1 MKLVISFSVALLTL
15 LISCQPRSV
24 EPFQTEI
31 DAIAKRWVPDKRV
44 GICNF
49 KLENGSGDKIVL
61 KGETIFPGAKTEVMQ
76 LLKDKGISVTDS
88 AVILPDSVSM
98 KKYWGVV
105 SLSIANLRSKPAHSS
120 ELLSQAIMG
129 TPVRVFKME
138 DGWLLVQ
145 TPDLYIAWTNQSAV
159 QLMSNPEMSEWRNG
173 DRLIYTES
181 NGSVYEDRNQ
191 TVVMSDLVAGAIVTK
206 KSESKNITE
215 VSLPAGRLGF
225 VTNQNWRN
233 FKQMKDTVSLIADN
247 LIIAGKRFLGFPYL
261 WGGTSSKAMDCSGFV
276 KTVYFLNGVVLERD
290 ASQQINHGKEI
301 DITSGYTNLQK
312 GDLLYFGSKQP
323 YKVTHTGMYIG
334 DSEFIHSSG
343 YIHINSLDKTR
354 ENFNSDLVSKL
365 LGARRVIGNP
375 PEQGCLPVKQHDWY

>member
-1 MKLVISFSVALLTL
+1 MKSQITFAIFVFTL
-15 LISCQPRSV
+15 LLSCHPKSV
-24 EPFQTEI
+24 DLLQSEI
-31 DAIAKRWVPDKRV
+31 DGVAKRWVPDKRV
-44 GICNF
+44 GLCNF

-61 KGETIFPGAKTEVMQ
+61 KGETIYPDAKTEVLQ
-76 LLKDKGISVTDS
+76 LLKNKGISVTDS
-88 AVILPDSVSM
+88 SVILPDSVSL
-98 KKYWGVV
+98 KKVWGVV

-120 ELLSQAIMG
+120 ELVSQALMG
-129 TPVRVFKME
+129 TPVRVLKIE
-138 DGWLLVQ
+138 DGWVLVQ
-145 TPDLYIAWTNQSAV
+145 TPDRYIAWTNQAAV
-159 QLMSNPEMSEWRNG
+159 HLMSSSEMIEWRNG

-181 NGSVYEDRNQ
+181 NGSVYEDSKQ

-215 VSLPAGRLGF
+215 VSLPDGRVGF

-233 FKQMKDTVSLIADN
+233 FKQMKDTVSLIGDN

-301 DITSGYTNLQK
+301 DISSGYTNLQK

-343 YIHINSLDKTR
+343 FIHINSLDKNR
-354 ENFNSDLVSKL
+354 SNYNSELVPKL
-365 LGARRVIGNP
+365 VGARRVIGNP

>member
-1 MKLVISFSVALLTL
+1 MKSQITFAIFVFTL
-15 LISCQPRSV
+15 LLSCHPKSV
-24 EPFQTEI
+24 DLLQSEI
-31 DAIAKRWVPDKRV
+31 DGVAKRWIPDKRV
-44 GICNF
+44 GLCNL
-49 KLENGSGDKIVL
+49 KLENGNGNKIVL
-61 KGETIFPGAKTEVMQ
+61 KGETIFPDAKTEVLQ
-76 LLKDKGISVTDS
+76 LLKEKGISVTDS
-88 AVILPDSVSM
+88 SVILPDSINL
-98 KKYWGVV
+98 KKTWGVV

-120 ELLSQAIMG
+120 ELVSQAIMG
-129 TPVRVFKME
+129 TPVRVLKME
-138 DGWLLVQ
+138 DGWVLVQ
-145 TPDLYIAWTNQSAV
+145 TPDRYIAWTNQAAV
-159 QLMSNPEMSEWRNG
+159 HLMSSSEINEWRNG

-181 NGSVYEDRNQ
+181 NGSVYEDSKQ

-215 VSLPAGRLGF
+215 VSLPDGRVGF

-343 YIHINSLDKTR
+343 FIHINSLDKNR
-354 ENFNSDLVSKL
+354 ANYNSDLVSKL
-365 LGARRVIGNP
+365 VGARRVIGNP

>member
-1 MKLVISFSVALLTL
+1 MKSQITFAIFVFTL
-15 LISCQPRSV
+15 LLSCHPKSV
-24 EPFQTEI
+24 DLLQSEI
-31 DAIAKRWVPDKRV
+31 DGVAKRWVPDKRV
-44 GICNF
+44 GLCNF

-61 KGETIFPGAKTEVMQ
+61 KGETIFPEAKTEVLQ
-76 LLKDKGISVTDS
+76 LLKNKGISVTDS
-88 AVILPDSVSM
+88 SVILPDSVSL
-98 KKYWGVV
+98 KKIWGVV

-120 ELLSQAIMG
+120 ELVSQAIMG
-129 TPVRVFKME
+129 TPVRVLKME
-138 DGWLLVQ
+138 DGWVLVQ
-145 TPDLYIAWTNQSAV
+145 TPDRYIAWTNQAAV
-159 QLMSNPEMSEWRNG
+159 HLMSSSEMNEWRNG

-181 NGSVYEDRNQ
+181 NGSVYEDSKQ

-215 VSLPAGRLGF
+215 VSLPDGRVGF

-233 FKQMKDTVSLIADN
+233 FKQMKDTVSLIGDN

-276 KTVYFLNGVVLERD
+276 KTVYFLNGMVLERD

-301 DITSGYTNLQK
+301 DISSGYTNLQK

-343 YIHINSLDKTR
+343 FIHINSLDKNR
-354 ENFNSDLVSKL
+354 SNYNSELVPKL
-365 LGARRVIGNP
+365 VGARRVIGNP
-375 PEQGCLPVKQHDWY
+375 PEQGCLPLKQHDWY

>member
-1 MKLVISFSVALLTL
+1 MKSQITFAIFVFTL
-15 LISCQPRSV
+15 LLSCHPKSV
-24 EPFQTEI
+24 DLLQSEI
-31 DAIAKRWVPDKRV
+31 DGVAKRWVPDKRV
-44 GICNF
+44 GLCNF

-61 KGETIFPGAKTEVMQ
+61 KGETIYPDAKTEVLQ
-76 LLKDKGISVTDS
+76 LLKNKGISVTDS
-88 AVILPDSVSM
+88 SVILPDSVSL
-98 KKYWGVV
+98 KKIWGVV

-120 ELLSQAIMG
+120 ELVSQALMG
-129 TPVRVFKME
+129 TPVRVLKIE
-138 DGWLLVQ
+138 DGWVLVQ
-145 TPDLYIAWTNQSAV
+145 TPDRYIAWTNQAAV
-159 QLMSNPEMSEWRNG
+159 RLMSSSEMNEWRNG

-181 NGSVYEDRNQ
+181 NGSVYEDSKQ
-191 TVVMSDLVAGAIVTK
+191 TVVMSDLVAGAIVIK

-215 VSLPAGRLGF
+215 VSLPDGRVGF

-233 FKQMKDTVSLIADN
+233 FKQMKDTVSLIGDN

-276 KTVYFLNGVVLERD
+276 KTVYFLNGMVLERD

-301 DITSGYTNLQK
+301 DISSGYTNLQK

-343 YIHINSLDKTR
+343 FIHINSLDKNR
-354 ENFNSDLVSKL
+354 SNYNSELVPKL
-365 LGARRVIGNP
+365 VGARRVIGNP

>member
-1 MKLVISFSVALLTL
+1 MKSQIIFAFIILTL
-15 LISCQPRSV
+15 LFSCHPKSV
-24 EPFQTEI
+24 EPMQSEI
-31 DAIAKRWVPDKRV
+31 DRIVKRWLPDSRV

-49 KLENGSGDKIVL
+49 KLENGGGDKIVL
-61 KGETIFPGAKTEVMQ
+61 KGETIFPGAKAEVLQ
-76 LLKDKGISVTDS
+76 LLQDKGIAVTDS
-88 AVILPDSVSM
+88 TVALPDSVSL

-138 DGWLLVQ
+138 DGWVLVQ
-145 TPDLYIAWTNQSAV
+145 TPDMYIGWTNLSAV
-159 QLMSNPEMSEWRNG
+159 QLMSSSEINEWRNA
-173 DRLIYTES
+173 DRMIYTES
-181 NGSVYEDRNQ
+181 NGSVFEDSKQ
-191 TVVMSDLVAGAIVTK
+191 TVVMSDLVAGAIVAK

-215 VSLPAGRLGF
+215 VSLPDGRLGF
-225 VTNQNWRN
+225 VTNQNWLN
-233 FKQMKDTVSLIADN
+233 FKQMKDSVTPIGDN

-301 DITSGYTNLQK
+301 DITFGYTNLQK

-334 DSEFIHSSG
+334 DNEFIHSSG
-343 YIHINSLDKTR
+343 FIHVNSFDKTR
-354 ENFNSDLVSKL
+354 ANFNSDLVSKL

-375 PEQGCLPVKQHDWY
+375 PEQGCLPIKQNDWY

>member
-1 MKLVISFSVALLTL
+1 MKSQITFAIFVFTL
-15 LISCQPRSV
+15 LLSCHPKSV
-24 EPFQTEI
+24 DLLQSEI
-31 DAIAKRWVPDKRV
+31 DGVAKRWVPDKRV
-44 GICNF
+44 GLCNF

-61 KGETIFPGAKTEVMQ
+61 KGETIFPEAKTEVLQ
-76 LLKDKGISVTDS
+76 LLKNKGISVTDS
-88 AVILPDSVSM
+88 SVILPDSVSL
-98 KKYWGVV
+98 KKIWGVV

-120 ELLSQAIMG
+120 ELVSQAIMG
-129 TPVRVFKME
+129 TPVRVLKIE
-138 DGWLLVQ
+138 DGWVLVQ
-145 TPDLYIAWTNQSAV
+145 TPDRYIAWTNQAAV
-159 QLMSNPEMSEWRNG
+159 RLMSSSEMNEWRNG

-181 NGSVYEDRNQ
+181 NGSVYEDSKQ

-215 VSLPAGRLGF
+215 VSLPDGRVGF

-233 FKQMKDTVSLIADN
+233 FKQMKDTVSLIGDN

-276 KTVYFLNGVVLERD
+276 KTVYFLNGMVLERD

-301 DITSGYTNLQK
+301 DISSGYTNLQK

-343 YIHINSLDKTR
+343 FIHINSLDK
-354 ENFNSDLVSKL
+354 NKSNYNSELVPKL
-365 LGARRVIGNP
+365 VGARRVIGNP
-375 PEQGCLPVKQHDWY
+375 PEQGCLPLKQHDWY

>member
-1 MKLVISFSVALLTL
+1 MKSQITFAIFVFTL
-15 LISCQPRSV
+15 LLSCHPKSV
-24 EPFQTEI
+24 DLLQSEI
-31 DAIAKRWVPDKRV
+31 DGVAKRWVPDKRV
-44 GICNF
+44 GLCNF

-61 KGETIFPGAKTEVMQ
+61 KGETIFPEAKTEVLQ
-76 LLKDKGISVTDS
+76 LLKNKGISVTDS
-88 AVILPDSVSM
+88 SVILPDSVSL
-98 KKYWGVV
+98 KKIWGVV

-120 ELLSQAIMG
+120 ELVSQAIMG
-129 TPVRVFKME
+129 TPVRVLKME
-138 DGWLLVQ
+138 DGWVLVQ
-145 TPDLYIAWTNQSAV
+145 TPDRYIAWTNQAAV
-159 QLMSNPEMSEWRNG
+159 RLMSSSEMNEWRNG

-181 NGSVYEDRNQ
+181 NGSVYEDSKQ

-215 VSLPAGRLGF
+215 VSLPDGRVGF

-233 FKQMKDTVSLIADN
+233 FKQMKDTVSLIGDN

-301 DITSGYTNLQK
+301 DISSGYTNLQK

-343 YIHINSLDKTR
+343 FIHINSLDKNR
-354 ENFNSDLVSKL
+354 SNYNSELVPKL
-365 LGARRVIGNP
+365 VGARRVIGNP
-375 PEQGCLPVKQHDWY
+375 PEQGCLPVKQHEWY

>member
-1 MKLVISFSVALLTL
+1 MKSQITFAIFVFTL
-15 LISCQPRSV
+15 LLSCHPKSV
-24 EPFQTEI
+24 DLLQSEI
-31 DAIAKRWVPDKRV
+31 DGVAKRWVPDKRV
-44 GICNF
+44 GLCNF

-61 KGETIFPGAKTEVMQ
+61 KGETIFPEAKTEVLQ
-76 LLKDKGISVTDS
+76 LLKNKGISVTDS
-88 AVILPDSVSM
+88 SVILPDSVSL
-98 KKYWGVV
+98 KKVWGVV

-120 ELLSQAIMG
+120 ELVSQAIMG
-129 TPVRVFKME
+129 TPVRVLKME
-138 DGWLLVQ
+138 DGWVLVQ
-145 TPDLYIAWTNQSAV
+145 TPDRYIAWTNQAAV
-159 QLMSNPEMSEWRNG
+159 RLMSSSEMNEWRNG

-181 NGSVYEDRNQ
+181 NGSVYEDSKQ

-215 VSLPAGRLGF
+215 VSLPDGRVGF

-233 FKQMKDTVSLIADN
+233 FKQMKDTVSLIGDN

-301 DITSGYTNLQK
+301 DISSGYTNLQK

-343 YIHINSLDKTR
+343 FIHINSLDKNR
-354 ENFNSDLVSKL
+354 SNYNSELVPKL
-365 LGARRVIGNP
+365 VGARRVIGNP

>member
-1 MKLVISFSVALLTL
+1 MKSQITFAIFVFTL
-15 LISCQPRSV
+15 LLSCHPKSV
-24 EPFQTEI
+24 DLLQSEI
-31 DAIAKRWVPDKRV
+31 DGVAKRWVPDKRV
-44 GICNF
+44 GLCNF

-61 KGETIFPGAKTEVMQ
+61 KGETIFPEAKTEVLQ
-76 LLKDKGISVTDS
+76 LLKNKGISVTDS
-88 AVILPDSVSM
+88 SVILPDSVSL
-98 KKYWGVV
+98 KKIWGVV

-120 ELLSQAIMG
+120 ELVSQAIMG
-129 TPVRVFKME
+129 TPVRVLKIE
-138 DGWLLVQ
+138 DGWVLVQ
-145 TPDLYIAWTNQSAV
+145 TPDRYIAWTNQAAV
-159 QLMSNPEMSEWRNG
+159 HLMSSSEMIEWRNG

-181 NGSVYEDRNQ
+181 NGSVYEDSKQ

-215 VSLPAGRLGF
+215 VSLPDGRVGF

-233 FKQMKDTVSLIADN
+233 FKQMKDTVSLIGDN

-301 DITSGYTNLQK
+301 DISSGYTNLQK

-343 YIHINSLDKTR
+343 FIHINSLDKNR
-354 ENFNSDLVSKL
+354 SNYNSELVPKL
-365 LGARRVIGNP
+365 VGARRVIGNP